1 METNF
6 CIMQTKELEILN
18 KIGNSQKVSKAIV
31 TRAHVLSYYLSIE
44 NKRKTSRDLDKP
56 RSFIQRWTKEWESKK
71 KERLEYWEL
80 HTKEEVK
87 DEAYKRFIINL
98 LGDEKR
104 SGKPET
110 FTKKEKE
117 QIVALALENPMD
129 LNLPFTHW
137 TGDLLAQ
144 EVTKRGIVK
153 KISGR
158 HISRILK
165 KSAVVSS

>member
-6 CIMQTKELEILN
+6 CTLQTKELEILN

-31 TRAHVLSYYLSIE
+31 TRASVLSYYLLSK
-44 NKRKTSRDLDKP
+44 NKRKTSRDLDKA
-56 RSFIQRWTKEWESKK
+56 RNFVYRWADKWESKEN
-71 KERLEYWEL
+71 ERLEYWEL
-80 HTKEEVK
+80 YKKEEIK
-87 DEAYKRFIINL
+87 DEAYKRFIISL
-98 LGDEKR
+98 LGDKKR

-110 FTKKEKE
+110 ITKKEKE

-165 KSAVVSS
+165 KSAVMSS